1 MAVGTVSGIEPDD
14 NWQLIA
20 TNTPS
25 AAASSIFSSVS
36 GYKKLMLVY
45 KNYTTSASG
54 PARLSFNSDTT
65 AGNYVSNADWGTYG
79 VSAENV
85 HIGLGSYAYTSQIRS
100 GYVIINNVDKSLP
113 HTVDGA
119 AFDATIISGIY
130 VIANPI
136 TSLTITGPGGTITGT
151 FYLYG
156 IAA

>member
-25 AAASSIFSSVS
+25 ASASSTFSSIS
-36 GYKKLMLVY
+36 GYKKLMLVF
-45 KNYTTSASG
+45 KSYTTSATG

-65 AGNYVSNADWGTYG
+65 AGNYSSVADWGTYG
-79 VSAENV
+79 TAAENTF
-85 HIGLGSYAYTSQIRS
+85 IILGSYAYTSQIRT
-100 GYVIINNVDKSLP
+100 GYVVINNVDKSLP
-113 HTVDGA
+113 HTVDGT
-119 AFDATIISGIY
+119 AFDATILSGIY
-130 VIANPI
+130 TIPNPI